1 MVKNHANLVF
11 IGGGNMAASLI
22 GGLVNKGYAPER
34 ITACDPVPE
43 TRTRLSEQYGI
54 NTSADNRAAVGEAE
68 VVLLAIK
75 PQLIN
80 EVAGGLKGAL
90 NHRPLVISIVAGI
103 PVAVLNDLMVS
114 EQTELPIVR
123 CMPNTPAL
131 LQLGATGLYATE
143 SVNAQQRQLA
153 EEILAAVG
161 ITAWLDSERGIDA
174 VTALSGSGPAY
185 FFLVMESMME
195 AGEKLGLTPGV
206 ARDLTLQTA
215 LGAARMALESDVDVA
230 ELRRRVTSPGG
241 TTEAALNVF
250 QAQGLTDIFE
260 NAMTVAFERAQ
271 AMGIEAAETKG

>member
-1 MVKNHANLVF
+1 MNHAKLVF

-22 GGLVNKGYAPER
+22 GGLVHKGYAAER
-34 ITACDPVPE
+34 ITACDPIPE

-68 VVLLAIK
+68 VVVLAVK

-103 PVAVLNDLMVS
+103 PVAVLNGLMVS
-114 EQTELPIVR
+114 ELTELPIVR

-131 LQLGATGLYATE
+131 LQLGATGLYATK

-185 FFLVMESMME
+185 FFLVMEAMMA
-195 AGEKLGLTPGV
+195 AGEKFGLAPEV

-215 LGAARMALESDVDVA
+215 LGAAQMALESDVDVA

-241 TTEAALNVF
+241 TTEAALNNF
-250 QAQGLTDIFE
+250 QAQGLADIFE
-260 NAMTVAFERAQ
+260 NAMTAAFERAQ
-271 AMGIEAAETKG
+271 AMGIEAAEAQE